1 MLRRNISVEA
11 GLVNGAVGTV
21 TGFVEQPSDQ
31 GTNITAI
38 NIQFENIFKAVK
50 IERQSVTFEVLKSI
64 FFTRKQFPIVL
75 AFAISIHKSQGLSLK
90 RAIVDVCKSCFGTGM
105 AYVALSRV
113 TSLNGLHIIDLSR
126 DKIVANRSALDE
138 YSRLRSLYTPH
149 LAGYPVR
156 ETAKSRDKKPTK
168 RKMPHTSTM
177 EETMPAVP
185 TAACVMSN
193 SNDTTLQTAT
203 TSTTRDNTVIIL
215 SLIHI

>member
-1 MLRRNISVEA
+1 
-11 GLVNGAVGTV
+11 
-21 TGFVEQPSDQ
+21 
-31 GTNITAI
+31 
-38 NIQFENIFKAVK
+38 
-50 IERQSVTFEVLKSI
+50 
-64 FFTRKQFPIVL
+64 
-75 AFAISIHKSQGLSLK
+75 
-90 RAIVDVCKSCFGTGM
+90 M

-156 ETAKSRDKKPTK
+156 ETAKLRDKKPTK
-168 RKMPHTSTM
+168 RKMPQTSTM

-203 TSTTRDNTVIIL
+203 TSTTRDNTVIITAVTTSSIFRFCQVETISDEYQKMICNQL
-215 SLIHI
+215 NLPFQPITQRSVQTPVSQEIQQFIL